1 MFSCYSKALML
12 FMVHFLSLSTRA
24 FGSDAKFYDT
34 SSNLGFALSTSQNA
48 TSTDLLFQV
57 SAPKSAGWGAV
68 GIGDKMDGALMFI
81 MYPSTQGNGVTL
93 SVRSTSAHNTPSPL
107 SNVDLTVQSSSIEN
121 SVMTAN
127 IVCRNCA
134 GHESHNSVDLSSHKQ
149 PWIWAVGPGDTGGN
163 AVSSDSQNANIN
175 QHSNYGV
182 FFVNMTATRSNS
194 TATPSIS
201 GKADTSVT
209 PLPGSVP
216 ALIIIHAV
224 CLAGSFLLLFPLGV
238 VALRWFKWVRVHW
251 MLQIFATLI
260 CVLGLIIA
268 ITFSAMDPEYDTFDQ
283 GHQIIGILAVVAL
296 IIQALLG
303 YQHHRNYKKTG
314 QRTAVSHSHIW
325 TGRTVIVLGMVNAV
339 LGFSLAGY
347 TPETIGIAVIAI
359 VVLAITLAIVYF
371 GARRSKRSAVPPA
384 SSEPST
390 IALSRYNTPGDEVN
404 GYGPRRGEDSLGVGP
419 ASFSHV

>member
-1 MFSCYSKALML
+1 ML
-12 FMVHFLSLSTRA
+12 SIVYFLSLSTRA
-24 FGSDAKFYDT
+24 FGGGAQFYDI
-34 SSNLGFALSTSQNA
+34 SSNLGFALSTTQNA

-81 MYPSTQGNGVTL
+81 IYPSTQDDGVTI
-93 SVRSTSAHNTPSPL
+93 SVRSTSGHNTPSPV

-134 GHESHNSVDLSSHKQ
+134 GHQSHNSVDTSSQEQ

-175 QHSNYGV
+175 QHSNYGI
-182 FFVNMTATRSNS
+182 FFVDMTATQSNS
-194 TATPSIS
+194 TAIPTIS
-201 GKADTSVT
+201 GNADTRVT
-209 PLPGSVP
+209 PLPSSVP

-238 VALRWFKWVRVHW
+238 VALRWFKWVKIHW
-251 MLQIFATLI
+251 MLQIFATLV
-260 CVLGLIIA
+260 CVLGLVIA
-268 ITFSAMDPEYDTFDQ
+268 ITFSAMDPEYDAFDQ

-303 YQHHRNYKKTG
+303 YQHHRIYKKTG
-314 QRTAVSHSHIW
+314 QRTVVSHSHLW
-325 TGRTVIVLGMVNAV
+325 MGRTVIVLGMVNAV
-339 LGFSLAGY
+339 LGFSLAGS
-347 TPETIGIAVIAI
+347 TPETIGIAIIAI
-359 VVLAITLAIVYF
+359 VVLAITIAVVYF
-371 GARRSKRSAVPPA
+371 GVRRSKRSASPPG
-384 SSEPST
+384 SSEPSS
-390 IALSRYNTPGDEVN
+390 IALSGYNTARGGEN
-404 GYGPRRGEDSLGVGP
+404 GYGPGHGEDSLSVGTAP
-419 ASFSHV
+419 FSHV